1 LLLSTP
7 ARSLRQRPQQFSDD
21 LSRDVGI
28 KGLPSEH
35 NPFLTAATI
44 MYAIHSYSQQDQ
56 FLRIG
61 IAVTALSASTEPQSR
76 LDLKSGRYADA

>member
-7 ARSLRQRPQQFSDD
+7 ARSIRQRPQQFSDD

-35 NPFLTAATI
+35 NPFLAATNL
-44 MYAIHSYSQQDQ
+44 YAIHSYSQQDQ

-61 IAVTALSASTEPQSR
+61 IAVSAAIRGLPA
-76 LDLKSGRYADA
+76 G